1 MILIAECVIF
11 CAIFVV
17 GVFLQVKVMATLKR
31 DQGMAWEINLTHSIV
46 MIVHWSFR
54 IFLETIQFM
63 EPNYYTF
70 FGKWFCY
77 SLLSV
82 VSLGVFEMALHS
94 LYISIHKYI
103 FIVQSET
110 VNRIGECK
118 TKRFL
123 QWAYF
128 ILLITWCISYTVRGN
143 FIEFGITSKCSFPS
157 VSVTDDE
164 LFIEEPIEGK
174 NTHTFTCGIDD
185 LDPKKDNIIIENIMK
200 KILCP
205 TQNIITALLSLN
217 VFEIFF
223 YLSIFRHMNRYA
235 YLFLLKFGISNCN
248 Q

>member
-1 MILIAECVIF
+1 MIAESAIF

-17 GVFLQVKVMATLKR
+17 GVFLQVKVIATLKR
-31 DQGMAWEINLTHSIV
+31 DQAMAWEINLAHSIV

-54 IFLETIQFM
+54 IVLETIQYI
-63 EPNYYTF
+63 EPNYYAF

-77 SLLSV
+77 CLLALISF
-82 VSLGVFEMALHS
+82 GVFEMALHS

-118 TKRFL
+118 TRRLL
-123 QWAYF
+123 QRAYF
-128 ILLITWCISYTVRGN
+128 ILLIAWSISYTVRGN

-157 VSVTDDE
+157 VKMTDDQ
-164 LFIEEPIEGK
+164 LSIEEPIETQD
-174 NTHTFTCGIDD
+174 THTFTCGIDD
-185 LDPKKDNIIIENIMK
+185 LDPNKEDNIIENIMK

-205 TQNIITALLSLN
+205 TQNIITFLLSLN

-223 YLSIFRHMNRYA
+223 YLSIFRHMNR
-235 YLFLLKFGISNCN
+235 
-248 Q
+248 